1 MTAECEKTRQ
11 QIILRDIELNLQT
24 KFIEQLKHMIGITAQ
39 LHDDKISPII
49 KDHPF
54 LQFINLDEKEP
65 IFLTDLDPDLIAG
78 RVSRTNH
85 PSRFTSSSVKSYR
98 ETLTK
103 GEQIANYLFI
113 RPSYR
118 FGFARDRHNY
128 LDNFDAILWQGRVM
142 KSGQYHKIKLNE
154 AIKERVVIRKLRLG
168 SSAAIYV
175 F

>member
-1 MTAECEKTRQ
+1 M
-11 QIILRDIELNLQT
+11 
-24 KFIEQLKHMIGITAQ
+24 
-39 LHDDKISPII
+39 
-49 KDHPF
+49 
-54 LQFINLDEKEP
+54 DEKEP

-85 PSRFTSSSVKSYR
+85 PSRFTSSSVKSDR
-98 ETLTK
+98 ETPIK

-128 LDNFDAILWQGRVM
+128 LDNFDTILWQGRVM

-168 SSAAIYV
+168 SLAAI
-175 F
+175 FGF